1 MISSSAAPVSFPP
14 WPPNLRLERQ
24 GGLLSP
30 PLVEWLSFAVFSARL
45 VAPLSVLGLA
55 VMTL

>member
-1 MISSSAAPVSFPP
+1 MRFSSAAPVSFPP

-24 GGLLSP
+24 GGFLSP

-45 VAPLSVLGLA
+45 IAPLTVLGLA
-55 VMTL
+55 AMTL

>member
-1 MISSSAAPVSFPP
+1 MRFSSAAPVSFPS

-24 GGLLSP
+24 GGFLSP
-30 PLVEWLSFAVFSARL
+30 PLAEWLSFVVFSARL
-45 VAPLSVLGLA
+45 VAPLTMLGLA